1 LPYQFV
7 APALRALQQG
17 AEALLKESRLTYGA
31 VRTMGT
37 PRRLVLLVEGLARQ
51 QASAVKEAMGPSK
64 AVAFDQSG
72 QPTRAAIG
80 FAAGQGVPVETLE
93 VRQTPK
99 GDYLFAVK
107 QEKGQA
113 VHAVLTQ
120 ALPQLLAKLSFP
132 KAMHWNQTGV
142 RFARPVRW
150 LVALCG
156 GKILPIQF
164 ATIKAGNFSQG
175 HRVLGAKVSSSKG
188 FAVKSIAHYL
198 KETERHS
205 VIVDQDRRR
214 AMILDQLASLA
225 KSARGHL
232 HQDDELLEQ
241 AVYMVECPLTILGS
255 FKPHYLALPKEIL
268 MTSMKEHQGY
278 FSLVDSNGAL
288 LPIVPRK
295 AR

>member
-1 LPYQFV
+1 
-7 APALRALQQG
+7 
-17 AEALLKESRLTYGA
+17 
-31 VRTMGT
+31 M
-37 PRRLVLLVEGLARQ
+37 
-51 QASAVKEAMGPSK
+51 
-64 AVAFDQSG
+64 
-72 QPTRAAIG
+72 
-80 FAAGQGVPVETLE
+80 
-93 VRQTPK
+93 
-99 GDYLFAVK
+99 
-107 QEKGQA
+107 
-113 VHAVLTQ
+113 
-120 ALPQLLAKLSFP
+120 
-132 KAMHWNQTGV
+132 

-241 AVYMVECPLTILGS
+241 AVYGGMP
-255 FKPHYLALPKEIL
+255 AD
-268 MTSMKEHQGY
+268 
-278 FSLVDSNGAL
+278 DSRVL
-288 LPIVPRK
+288 
-295 AR
+295 